1 MSLRRKEIAETK
13 RRRQKKLTK
22 NEERNAEI
30 CNGQNRVWPEV
41 ISYVK
46 ENKQDVVGTR
56 DDDKHNIE

>member
-1 MSLRRKEIAETK
+1 M
-13 RRRQKKLTK
+13 TK